1 MSYTGTALTTVGAHM
16 SNVLMAGYEV

>member
-1 MSYTGTALTTVGAHM
+1 MTAGAHM